1 MISKLVS
8 ARWTCPLVLLS
19 SVLAGVFA
27 LTAVAGAQS
36 GAAAGKVTAKNAP
49 DFGPNVTIID
59 QSMTSAQITTTLT
72 ALSNEAQFSTNRYAV
87 LFKPGAYSVQ
97 APVGYYEQIAGL
109 GETPGTV
116 TITGFLTPNFGTPVY
131 GTPTWPQANL
141 TDIFWRSMENM
152 AFNVVT
158 DTTQNAPANTLQWG
172 VSQGS
177 PLRRL
182 QINGGLELV
191 NSYCGFAS
199 GGFIADLVVSGNV
212 NTCSQQQWY
221 SRNSS
226 FGSWSGAVWNM
237 VFSGVQGA
245 PAQSYPTPPYTTL
258 ATTPASREKPFLY
271 VDEKGNYNVFAP
283 AVQRNSTG
291 TTWYTGTTP
300 GRSLSIKKFLIAQPS
315 TPVQEINEA
324 LSSGMNL
331 ILTPGI
337 YPLNAAIRVTRP
349 DTIVLGMG
357 YATLVPQTG
366 DAAITVADVDGVE
379 IAGLIIDA
387 GPITSPVLLRI
398 GNEEAGESGDNHR
411 NNPVSVSDVF
421 FRIGGATAGSALNS
435 LVVNSND
442 TILDDIWAWRAD
454 HGTGVGW
461 TQNIADHGLVVNG
474 NNVTATGLAVEHYQK
489 SQVQWN
495 GNGGETIFYQSELPY
510 DPPSQSAWMDGS
522 ANGYPSYV
530 VAKDVST
537 HQAYGLGIY
546 SFFDL
551 GVYITD
557 DNAMTVPDTKGVSV
571 HDAGT
576 VFLSTSG
583 TGQITH
589 VVNNTGNISNAS
601 DADQLQPVVTYP

>member
-1 MISKLVS
+1 MLSV
-8 ARWTCPLVLLS
+8 VLL
-19 SVLAGVFA
+19 AGCMLSA
-27 LTAVAGAQS
+27 PASAQR
-36 GAAAGKVTAKNAP
+36 GGGDKNTAKNDP
-49 DFGPNVTIID
+49 SFGPNVTIID
-59 QSMTSAQITTTLT
+59 QSMTPAQIQTTLT

-97 APVGYYEQIAGL
+97 APIGYYEQIAGL
-109 GETPGTV
+109 GESPSTV
-116 TITGFLTPNFGTPVY
+116 TINGFITPNYGTPVY

-152 AFNVVT
+152 AFNPVT
-158 DTTQNAPANTLQWG
+158 NTAQNAPPNTLQWG

-182 QINGGLELV
+182 QINGGLELT
-191 NSYCGFAS
+191 NSYCGNAS
-199 GGFIADLVVSGNV
+199 GGFIADIVVTGNV
-212 NTCSQQQWY
+212 NPCSQQQWY
-221 SRNSS
+221 SRNSTY
-226 FGSWSGAVWNM
+226 GSWAGGVWNM

-245 PAQSYPTPPYTTL
+245 PAPSYPSPPETVLTSTPV
-258 ATTPASREKPFLY
+258 SREKPFLY

-283 AVQRNSTG
+283 ALQRNSTD
-291 TTWYTGTTP
+291 TTWYTGTTR
-300 GRSLSIKKFLIAQPS
+300 GRSLSISKFLIAQPT
-315 TPVQEINEA
+315 TPVQEINQA
-324 LSSGMNL
+324 LHSGMNL

-337 YPLNAAIRVTRP
+337 YQLNQPIRVTRP

-366 DAAITVADVDGVE
+366 APAMTVADVDGVE
-379 IAGLIIDA
+379 IAGLMIDA
-387 GPITSPVLLRI
+387 GPITSPVLLQI
-398 GNEEAGESGDNHR
+398 GEEEAGESGPQHKND
-411 NNPVSVSDVF
+411 PVSVSDVF

-442 TILDDIWAWRAD
+442 ALLDDIWAWRAD
-454 HGTGVGW
+454 HGNGVGW
-461 TQNIADHGLVVNG
+461 TQNVADHGLVVNG
-474 NNVTATGLAVEHYQK
+474 NNVTALGLAVEHYQK

-510 DPPSQSAWMDGS
+510 DPPSQSAWMDGN

-530 VAKDVST
+530 VAKNVST
-537 HQAYGLGIY
+537 HQAYGMGIY
-546 SFFDL
+546 SYFDL

-557 DNAMTVPDTKGVSV
+557 DNAVTVPDARGVSI

-576 VFLSTSG
+576 VFLSTAG

-589 VVNNTGNISNAS
+589 VVNNTGNVSNAG
-601 DADQLQPVVTYP
+601 DADVLQPVTVYP

>member
-1 MISKLVS
+1 MLS
-8 ARWTCPLVLLS
+8 AVLLT
-19 SVLAGVFA
+19 AGVLSA
-27 LTAVAGAQS
+27 PASAQR
-36 GAAAGKVTAKNAP
+36 GGGDKNTTKNAP

-59 QSMTSAQITTTLT
+59 QSMTPAQIQTTLT

-97 APVGYYEQIAGL
+97 APIGYYEQIAGL
-109 GETPGTV
+109 GESPSTV
-116 TITGFLTPNFGTPVY
+116 TINGFITPNYGTPVY

-152 AFNVVT
+152 AFNPVT
-158 DTTQNAPANTLQWG
+158 DTAQNAPANTLQWG

-182 QINGGLELV
+182 QINGGLELT
-191 NSYCGFAS
+191 NSYCGNAS
-199 GGFIADLVVSGNV
+199 GGFIADIVVTGNV
-212 NTCSQQQWY
+212 NPCSQQQWY
-221 SRNSS
+221 SRNSTY
-226 FGSWSGAVWNM
+226 GSWAGGVWNM

-245 PAQSYPTPPYTTL
+245 PAPSYPSPPETVLTSTPV
-258 ATTPASREKPFLY
+258 SREKPFLY

-283 AVQRNSTG
+283 ALQRNSTG
-291 TTWYTGTTP
+291 TTWYTGTTR
-300 GRSLSIKKFLIAQPS
+300 GRSLSINKFLIAQPT
-315 TPVQEINEA
+315 TPVQEINQA
-324 LSSGMNL
+324 LRSGMNL

-337 YPLNAAIRVTRP
+337 YQLNQPIRVTRP

-366 DAAITVADVDGVE
+366 APAMTVADVDGVE
-379 IAGLIIDA
+379 IAGLMIDA
-387 GPITSPVLLRI
+387 GPITSPVLLQI
-398 GNEEAGESGDNHR
+398 GDEEAGESGPQHK

-442 TILDDIWAWRAD
+442 VLLDDIWAWRAD
-454 HGTGVGW
+454 HGNGVGW
-461 TQNIADHGLVVNG
+461 TQNVADHGLVVNG
-474 NNVTATGLAVEHYQK
+474 NNVTALGLAVEHYQK

-510 DPPSQSAWMDGS
+510 DPPSQSAWMDGN

-530 VAKDVST
+530 VAKNVST
-537 HQAYGLGIY
+537 HQAYGMGIY
-546 SFFDL
+546 SYFDL

-557 DNAMTVPDTKGVSV
+557 DNAVTVPDAKGVSI

-576 VFLSTSG
+576 VFLSTAG

-589 VVNNTGNISNAS
+589 VVNNTGNVSNAS
-601 DADQLQPVVTYP
+601 DADVLQPVTVYP